1 MDRPTE
7 RPPDRPPDWLPD
19 SLTDWPPERPY
30 SYLIFLC
37 REFWDD
43 LSESPGNHSHCN
55 YEHSLDEFW
64 VDFFQLPGNRIPCI
78 CFWCLYAENLN
89 QFSDY
94 FYEWHSNYIH
104 CILFHVQKN
113 PLQNLLALDSLY
125 LSHFLTEWAEI
136 LRAYSLSGKFRFRH
150 KTVILQHCSIACTP
164 TESPSPK
171 QPISQPFL
179 NRFDWNFEWLL
190 SRWKG
195 LSLESTVWIQLQ
207 PF

>member
-1 MDRPTE
+1 MPLWTE
-7 RPPDRPPDWLPD
+7 SD
-19 SLTDWPPERPY
+19 
-30 SYLIFLC
+30 
-37 REFWDD
+37 EFWDN
-43 LSESPGNHSHCN
+43 LFQLLGNH
-55 YEHSLDEFW
+55 
-64 VDFFQLPGNRIPCI
+64 IPCI
-78 CFWCLYAENLN
+78 RIWFFYVESFEMTFLSHLVITVIAIMNIVLMSFESTFFSCLVIAFLA
-89 QFSDY
+89 FV
-94 FYEWHSNYIH
+94 SNAFMQR
-104 CILFHVQKN
+104 ILFSFQITFMSGIVITFIAFFFTYKKN

-136 LRAYSLSGKFRFRH
+136 LRAYSLSGKFKFRH

-179 NRFDWNFEWLL
+179 NGFDWNFEWLL

>member
-1 MDRPTE
+1 MSTWSHSGPTV
-7 RPPDRPPDWLPD
+7 PD
-19 SLTDWPPERPY
+19 RPY

-78 CFWCLYAENLN
+78 CFWCLYAENLI

-136 LRAYSLSGKFRFRH
+136 LRAYSLSGKFKFRH
-150 KTVILQHCSIACTP
+150 KTVILHAPLQNLQALNSQYLSHFSTDL
-164 TESPSPK
+164 TENLNDC
-171 QPISQPFL
+171 FL
-179 NRFDWNFEWLL
+179 GGKD
-190 SRWKG
+190 
-195 LSLESTVWIQLQ
+195 
-207 PF
+207 